1 MSQSATRSVW
11 LYVFIIFI
19 SAVILY
25 RLCLPVEF
33 SGDDLQYT
41 MVIEKGARGGLFY
54 HPAAGQPYVPQAEMA
69 ALEVPPA
76 FPPLN
81 PRYLLEWP
89 TSVFVARLWNG
100 IGLSGDA
107 YVAIQAYRI
116 LVGAVGLVLFF
127 LAIDRLVSSRMLALL
142 TTAGLGVGAAY
153 FTYSTHMDQS
163 INMLTLLIL
172 AFYLFVRQSQTGATL
187 RGRVLLAFVLACAA
201 FYNFTAA
208 LSALAFGV
216 GVALMSAD
224 TSLVGRGRRLVGF
237 GLVYALIVVV
247 VIAGAV
253 VLFVSPSSLT
263 DPAYWRSV
271 TFGGKPEYNVSIAGD
286 AARAAIGL
294 AKSQALFPGVAGE
307 FSAYFETAS
316 TAQKVLLL
324 GFFGVVLLILAL
336 PFLLL
341 GARIRKLG
349 AGSRMFLFLV
359 VWLAAHSLFNWFW
372 DPGFNK
378 YWLVPLVACWA
389 VAALALAHLQQH
401 LPRFYRPALYG
412 TVAFVLVAFV
422 LNLTTQFWPQSRA
435 ADNPWLTIAQEMR
448 TASQPADLFIAP
460 RHPMDFYLAYF
471 SRRDIVST
479 GLIAYDRGGD
489 ATGIDQLLA
498 ERIAVHRADGGAV
511 YVYGLETLTPEERTA
526 YEALLGG
533 AELRE
538 AWTYPDATTIYEV
551 VGS

>member
-1 MSQSATRSVW
+1 MSQSVTRSAW
-11 LYVFIIFI
+11 LYVLIILI
-19 SAVILY
+19 GAVALY

-54 HPAAGQPYVPQAEMA
+54 HPAAGQPYVPQAELA
-69 ALEVPPA
+69 ALEAPPA

-89 TSVFVARLWNG
+89 TSVFVARLWNAL
-100 IGLSGDA
+100 GLGGDA

-116 LVGAVGLVLFF
+116 LAGAVGLALFF
-127 LAIDRLVSSRMLALL
+127 LGIARLTNSHRLALL

-172 AFYLFVRQSQTGATL
+172 AFYLFVRQSQSGATL
-187 RGRVLLAFVLACAA
+187 RGRALLAFVLACAT

-216 GVALMSAD
+216 GVALLSAD
-224 TSLVGRGRRLVGF
+224 ASLAGRARRLVGF
-237 GLVYALIVVV
+237 GLLYALIVVV

-253 VLFVSPSSLT
+253 ALFVSPASLT

-271 TFGGKPEYNVSIAGD
+271 TFGGKPEYNVSIVGD

-307 FSAYFETAS
+307 FSAYFEAAT
-316 TAQKVLLL
+316 TAQKALLL

-336 PFLLL
+336 PFALL
-341 GARIRKLG
+341 GARIRQLG
-349 AGSRMFLFLV
+349 GEGRMFAFLV

-389 VAALALAHLQQH
+389 VAAMALAHLQQH
-401 LPRFYRPALYG
+401 LPRFYRPALFG
-412 TVAFVLVAFV
+412 ALAFVLASFA
-422 LNLTTQFWPQSRA
+422 LNFTTQFWPQSRA
-435 ADNPWLTIAQEMR
+435 ENNPWLKIAQEMR
-448 TASQPADLFIAP
+448 TASQPADLFISP

-479 GLIAYDRGGD
+479 GLIAYDQGGD
-489 ATGIDQLLA
+489 WTGIDQLVA
-498 ERIAVHRADGGAV
+498 ERSAAHRADGGRV
-511 YVYGLETLTPEERTA
+511 YVYGLEALTPEERAA
-526 YEALLGG
+526 YEGLLGG

-538 AWTYPDATTIYEV
+538 AWSYPGATTIYEV
-551 VGS
+551 VE